1 MREVPLL
8 KVGISVPPTRPPSL
22 ELSLSPLSI
31 WRSFVSSSPS
41 IYLCR
46 CYALLTAERE
56 RLSLRVCLFSCSSY
70 PSGNARADHRTTRH
84 AELVWASLER
94 GWSARRPSP
103 LSLLPPPHRK
113 SDSGRGMHRT
123 EEATTRP
130 TERFA
135 AHRRGADVPRWL
147 RRSYTRTI
155 PSEIRTTEQL
165 QLSFEDVREQ
175 WWDLCEA
182 YTRGREEFS
191 CQTKHPAEEVLP
203 GNTRSAVDRL
213 VSQLKSVKQELLAH
227 LSRLSGALTTPSVPP
242 PSGALDLVLPEWA
255 SDLMGNSAPSNVRA
269 VRLEHGSEA
278 MKSYLQAIWLAR
290 RVWAWSLCFAIV
302 SMDLELLSGS
312 VSVAAELFFGNP
324 FLTAVTLEPSE
335 ADRKKA
341 ADLALDSAYNRGGL
355 ISEALLYGTVA
366 AAASTIS
373 DEPRAG
379 SAPAG
384 LHDTAVPL
392 QISAR
397 LTEEAC
403 EIAAFFGCSV
413 SSAKSAAGSV
423 GRASSTH
430 ADPHAAAV
438 EGEVDAPLPKTS
450 AAPKIRD
457 IFWVHAAA
465 LCYSVA
471 VRDDASAARL
481 LSVFETAKHSL
492 VAEEAESSAGEDAAT
507 CSILT
512 RAPEHPNPSEKAS
525 ELQTAIVF
533 VLLLA
538 KLIVD
543 EDYSALTKLLHCA
556 GFSDDGDG
564 RAADE
569 GQDWLSTSLAAVSPE
584 GAILRFLI
592 RLLAEHVVRRR
603 WTEHGLGQA
612 FQPMEPCAVG
622 AGAAMVGPDQL
633 DSSKRHRLVCALA
646 SRVSLVDTARRA
658 QLNNLTGVM
667 KLVQGTRHLCNALQ
681 MAALRNMG
689 GDWPLPP
696 ALLRSTFS

>member
-1 MREVPLL
+1 MERTAP
-8 KVGISVPPTRPPSL
+8 
-22 ELSLSPLSI
+22 LSPLS
-31 WRSFVSSSPS
+31 
-41 IYLCR
+41 
-46 CYALLTAERE
+46 
-56 RLSLRVCLFSCSSY
+56 
-70 PSGNARADHRTTRH
+70 
-84 AELVWASLER
+84 
-94 GWSARRPSP
+94 
-103 LSLLPPPHRK
+103 PPPPRK
-113 SDSGRGMHRT
+113 RDSGRGMYRT
-123 EEATTRP
+123 EGATTRP

-135 AHRRGADVPRWL
+135 AHRCSADVPRWL
-147 RRSYTRTI
+147 RRSYMRTI

-191 CQTKHPAEEVLP
+191 CQTKHPSEEVLP
-203 GNTRSAVDRL
+203 RDTRSAVDRL

-227 LSRLSGALTTPSVPP
+227 LSRLSGALTAPSVPP
-242 PSGALDLVLPEWA
+242 PSGPLDLLLPEWV

-269 VRLEHGSEA
+269 LRLEHGLEA
-278 MKSYLQAIWLAR
+278 MQSYLQVIWLAR
-290 RVWAWSLCFAIV
+290 RVWAWSLCFAII

-312 VSVAAELFFGNP
+312 VSVAAELFFGNL
-324 FLTAVTLEPSE
+324 FLAAVAPEPCE
-335 ADRKKA
+335 ADCKKTA
-341 ADLALDSAYNRGGL
+341 GLVLNSAYNMGGL
-355 ISEALLYGTVA
+355 ISEALLYETVA
-366 AAASTIS
+366 AAAETIS
-373 DEPRAG
+373 DEPQAG
-379 SAPAG
+379 NALAG
-384 LHDTAVPL
+384 RHDNAVPG

-397 LTEEAC
+397 ITEEAC

-413 SSAKSAAGSV
+413 SLTKSAALSV

-430 ADPHAAAV
+430 ADLHAAAV
-438 EGEVDAPLPKTS
+438 EGEVDAPLPTTS
-450 AAPKIRD
+450 AVSKIRD

-481 LSVFETAKHSL
+481 LSVFETAKRSF

-507 CSILT
+507 CSTST
-512 RAPEHPNPSEKAS
+512 RTPEHPKPSDKAS
-525 ELQTAIVF
+525 ELQTATVF

-543 EDYSALTKLLHCA
+543 EDYSALQQLLQCA
-556 GFSDDGDG
+556 GFSDDGDDRSADG
-564 RAADE
+564 R
-569 GQDWLSTSLAAVSPE
+569 QDCLSSSLAAVCAE

-592 RLLAEHVVRRR
+592 RLLAERVVRRR

-612 FQPMEPCAVG
+612 FRPMEPCAVG

-633 DSSKRHRLVCALA
+633 DSSMRHRLVCALA
-646 SRVSLVDTARRA
+646 SRVSPVDTARCA

-667 KLVQGTRHLCNALQ
+667 RLAQGTRHLCNALQ
-681 MAALRNMG
+681 MTALCNVG

>member
-1 MREVPLL
+1 ML
-8 KVGISVPPTRPPSL
+8 
-22 ELSLSPLSI
+22 
-31 WRSFVSSSPS
+31 
-41 IYLCR
+41 
-46 CYALLTAERE
+46 
-56 RLSLRVCLFSCSSY
+56 SSY
-70 PSGNARADHRTTRH
+70 GRVFNVDGAHGAP
-84 AELVWASLER
+84 L
-94 GWSARRPSP
+94 PSP
-103 LSLLPPPHRK
+103 PRK

-182 YTRGREEFS
+182 YTRRREEFS
-191 CQTKHPAEEVLP
+191 CHTKHPAEEVLP
-203 GNTRSAVDRL
+203 RNTRSAVDRL

-227 LSRLSGALTTPSVPP
+227 LSRLSGAFTAPSVPP
-242 PSGALDLVLPEWA
+242 TSGALDLLLPEWA

-278 MKSYLQAIWLAR
+278 MQSYLQVIWLAR
-290 RVWAWSLCFAIV
+290 RVWAWSLCFATV

-312 VSVAAELFFGNP
+312 VSVAAELFFGNL
-324 FLTAVTLEPSE
+324 FLTAVAPEPSE

-341 ADLALDSAYNRGGL
+341 ADLVLDSAYNMGGL

-366 AAASTIS
+366 AAAAATIS
-373 DEPRAG
+373 DEPQAG
-379 SAPAG
+379 NALAG
-384 LHDTAVPL
+384 QHDTAVPL

-403 EIAAFFGCSV
+403 EIAAFFGCTV
-413 SSAKSAAGSV
+413 SSAKSAARFV

-438 EGEVDAPLPKTS
+438 EGEVGAPLPKTS
-450 AAPKIRD
+450 AASKIRD

-465 LCYSVA
+465 LCYSVT

-481 LSVFETAKHSL
+481 LSVFETAKRSF

-507 CSILT
+507 CSTLT
-512 RAPEHPNPSEKAS
+512 RAPEHPSPSEKAS
-525 ELQTAIVF
+525 ELQTATVF

-543 EDYSALTKLLHCA
+543 EDYSALPQLLHCT

-564 RAADE
+564 RAADG
-569 GQDWLSTSLAAVSPE
+569 GQDCPSSSLAAVCPE

-612 FQPMEPCAVG
+612 FRPMEPCAVG

-646 SRVSLVDTARRA
+646 SRVSPVDTAQCA